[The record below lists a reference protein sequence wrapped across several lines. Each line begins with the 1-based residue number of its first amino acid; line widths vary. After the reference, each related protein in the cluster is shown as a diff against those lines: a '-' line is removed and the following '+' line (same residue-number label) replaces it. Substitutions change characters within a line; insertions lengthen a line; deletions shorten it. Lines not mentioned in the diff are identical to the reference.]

1 MGNRKNELTIFTMS
15 DGTGQTAEA
24 VVLAAI
30 RQFMPSETNIVQ
42 EVLPRIVNIQQIS
55 QIMGA
60 LINYKPCLVAFTVVV
75 PEFREQ
81 IQKDAEK
88 YGIPTVDVIN
98 PMIDKISN
106 LLNTQPRM
114 ESGLN
119 QALDDKYFKRIE
131 AIEFAIKFDDGKDP
145 RGILSADIVMIG
157 VSRTSKTPTC
167 MYLAQNRGIK
177 AGNIPLILGVSP
189 PKELFDLP
197 PSRVV
202 GLVIDP
208 EILLDIRTTRL
219 HSLGLSSNSDYA
231 NFDKIMDELDYA
243 ENIMHQI
250 KCPIVDVSRK
260 AIEETAS
267 DILML
272 IGGNKLLR

>member
-1 MGNRKNELTIFTMS
+1 MATRKKELTIFTMS

-24 VVLAAI
+24 VALAAM
-30 RQFMPSETNIVQ
+30 RQFLPGEIGIVQ
-42 EVLPRIVNIQQIS
+42 EVLPRIVNTQQIS
-55 QIMGA
+55 QIMSA
-60 LINYKPCLVAFTVVV
+60 MSSYKPCLVAYTMVV
-75 PEFREQ
+75 PEFRER
-81 IQKDAEK
+81 IVKESEK
-88 YGIPTVDVIN
+88 FDIPIVDIIY
-98 PMIDKISN
+98 PMIEKISN
-106 LLNTQPRM
+106 AVKTQPRL

-145 RGILSADIVMIG
+145 RGILQADIVLIG

-177 AGNIPLILGVSP
+177 AGNIPLVLSVPP

-197 PSRVV
+197 PAKII

-208 EILLDIRTTRL
+208 EVLLDIRTSRL
-219 HSLGLSSNSDYA
+219 HSLGLSSGSDYA
-231 NFDKIMDELDYA
+231 NYEKIMDELEYA
-243 ENIMHQI
+243 EGIMRRL

-272 IGGNKLLR
+272 FGRNKLI